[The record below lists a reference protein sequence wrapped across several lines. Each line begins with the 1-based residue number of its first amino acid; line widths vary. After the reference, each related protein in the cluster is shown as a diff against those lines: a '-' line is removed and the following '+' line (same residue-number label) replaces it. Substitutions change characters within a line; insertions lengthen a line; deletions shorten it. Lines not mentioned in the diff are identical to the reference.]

1 MRETPDHTDA
11 SGIALRSVV
20 RAGIAIAVIVAL
32 ALAGAYA
39 AWRLW
44 QPADDYQGPNTAFDF
59 KLAPPSLESAPQNAY
74 AVYLAEKERLLHDTQ
89 WLDAKAGIARIP
101 IEQAMRILAGGA
113 ANFPSASPPAA
124 GAAPASSHAAAPTS
138 TPTNTEPQR

>member
-1 MRETPDHTDA
+1 MRETQNRADA

-44 QPADDYQGPNTAFDF
+44 QPADGYHGPNTALDVKFA
-59 KLAPPSLESAPQNAY
+59 LPGLESAPQNAY
-74 AVYLAEKERLLHDTQ
+74 AAYLAEKERLLHGTQ

-101 IEQAMRILAGGA
+101 IEQAMRILADAA
-113 ANFPSASPPAA
+113 ANSPSASPPATDP
-124 GAAPASSHAAAPTS
+124 APAPSPVPAATD
-138 TPTNTEPQR
+138 TERQR